1 MEKIAEEVR
10 VEFLSTPDDE
20 ESLDFL
26 LDTLDLPWIKIG
38 SGEITNLPF
47 LKKIAG
53 KQKPIILSTGMSTFG
68 EVERSARII
77 QSYNRKQ
84 LALFHYTTNYPCP
97 PEEVNLRAMLI
108 LKQAFCLDA
117 GYSDHTLGSEISI
130 SAVALGATII
140 EKHLTLSH
148 NFPDPDHAASLEP

>member
-1 MEKIAEEVR
+1 MYNQ
-10 VEFLSTPDDE
+10 
-20 ESLDFL
+20 
-26 LDTLDLPWIKIG
+26 LP
-38 SGEITNLPF
+38 L
-47 LKKIAG
+47 
-53 KQKPIILSTGMSTFG
+53 
-68 EVERSARII
+68 
-77 QSYNRKQ
+77 
-84 LALFHYTTNYPCP
+84 P

-108 LKQAFCLDA
+108 LKQAFCLNA